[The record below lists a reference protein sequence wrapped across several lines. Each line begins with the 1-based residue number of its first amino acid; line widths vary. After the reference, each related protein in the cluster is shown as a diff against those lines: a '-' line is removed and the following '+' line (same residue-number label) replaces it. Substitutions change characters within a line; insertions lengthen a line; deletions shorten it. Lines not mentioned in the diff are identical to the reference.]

1 MSTHEE
7 QLHPAAVSQV
17 MINFALHRGMDRA
30 SCLLG
35 TGISE
40 EALSSAEGMVS
51 REQEMRLIEN
61 MMLAMPDGLAMGFEL
76 GLQYSLATFGVWGFA
91 LRTSKTLRD
100 AVLIGIRYLPLS
112 TVYCKVALID
122 EGDEF
127 GISLDSSV
135 ISPHLREFLL
145 ERDMATTI
153 NLIKELSLSGFGI
166 KKLQFAG
173 QPSIDAT
180 LIEKLCGIKPVFFAQ
195 KNSITVSRAEAD
207 LPFANY
213 DAGLVL
219 LLEEQCRLRMQR
231 ISVSGVSGRVR
242 QKLLGDL
249 GLSSSLDDMAVA
261 LAMSPRTLRR
271 KLEQEGASF
280 RDIVDEE
287 RKQIAMQLLENSSM
301 KMDDLAAHLGFMDSG
316 GFVRAFRRW
325 LSCSPSEYRESK
337 RVAV

>member
-30 SCLLG
+30 SCLVG

-100 AVLIGIRYLPLS
+100 AVWIGIRYLPLS
-112 TVYCKVALID
+112 TVYCNVALID

-127 GISLDSSV
+127 GISLDPSG

-173 QPSIDAT
+173 KPSIDAA
-180 LIEKLCGIKPVFFAQ
+180 LIEKLCGIKPVFFAK
-195 KNSITVSRAEAD
+195 KNSITVNRVEAD

-249 GLSSSLDDMAVA
+249 GLSSALDDMAVA

-271 KLEQEGASF
+271 KLEQEGTSF

-287 RKQIAMQLLENSSM
+287 RKQIAIQLLENSSM
-301 KMDDLAAHLGFMDSG
+301 KMDELAAHLGFMDSG

-325 LSCSPSEYRESK
+325 LNCSPTEYRESK

>member
-1 MSTHEE
+1 MSTQEK
-7 QLHPAAVSQV
+7 QMHPAAVCQV
-17 MINFALHRGMDRA
+17 MINFAGHRSVDKA

-35 TGISE
+35 TGITE
-40 EALSSAEGMVS
+40 AALSSVEGLVS

-61 MMLAMPDGLAMGFEL
+61 IILATPEGPALGFEL

-91 LRTSKTLRD
+91 LRTSKTLRE

-112 TVYCKVALID
+112 TVYCQVALID
-122 EGDEF
+122 EGDDF
-127 GISLDSSV
+127 GISLDPSS
-135 ISPHLREFLL
+135 IPLHLRQFLL

-153 NLIKELSLSGFGI
+153 NLIKELSLSGFSI

-173 QPSIDAT
+173 PPSIDT
-180 LIEKLCGIKPVFFAQ
+180 ERIETLCGIKPIVGGK

-219 LLEEQCRLRMQR
+219 LLEAQCRLRLQR
-231 ISVSGVSGRVR
+231 ISASGVAGRVR

-249 GLSSSLDDMAVA
+249 SLSCSLDDVATA
-261 LAMSPRTLRR
+261 LAMSARTLRR
-271 KLEQEGASF
+271 KLEQEDTSF
-280 RDIVDEE
+280 SDIVDEE
-287 RKQIAMQLLENSSM
+287 RLQIALLLLENSSM
-301 KMDDLAAHLGFMDSG
+301 KMDELAAYLGFMDAG

-325 LSCSPSEYRESK
+325 LGCAPSEYRESTRR
-337 RVAV
+337 RV